1 MKHFFLIMA
10 ALLSLAACSRN
21 SGTDEPAPQPVS
33 PIVGKWKYTGLKYI
47 NGANSTVFD
56 PQTANNCEG
65 RDTFIFKEDGTAEE
79 TLHSSLGHTCFV
91 NDTRNYTYSYNAQTK
106 ELTLTQGG
114 GTPQTKEVIRL
125 ESNTLEY
132 VYSVSDKNSDGVLD
146 KVVHIY
152 TRVN

>member
-1 MKHFFLIMA
+1 MA

-21 SGTDEPAPQPVS
+21 SGTDEPTPQPAS
-33 PIVGKWKYTGLKYI
+33 PIVGTWKFTGLKYI
-47 NGANSTVFD
+47 NGANSTVFN
-56 PQTANNCEG
+56 PYAASNCEG
-65 RDTFIFKEDGTAEE
+65 QDTFVFKADGTAVE
-79 TLHSSLGHTCFV
+79 TRHSLSGSNCVVDNT
-91 NDTRNYTYSYNAQTK
+91 TNYTYSYNTQTK